1 MSTARLIF
9 TRRSRGAMLRRALGH
24 VLRLLA
30 LLAVVCLVA
39 WPLALARLAS

>member
-24 VLRLLA
+24 VLRLVA
-30 LLAVVCLVA
+30 LLALVGLLA
-39 WPLALARLAS
+39 WPLALVRLVG